1 MVMAM
6 PFSQIICMGLT
17 STPLIIVHVQLYIQL
32 EYIIMTQQLV
42 SATTDS
48 WIGMLPT
55 PIEHGLNSISD
66 LNKVKPRWKPIHH
79 GQV

>member
-6 PFSQIICMGLT
+6 PFTQIICMGLT
-17 STPLIIVHVQLYIQL
+17 STLLIIAHVQLSIQL
-32 EYIIMTQQLV
+32 EYMIMTQQLV
-42 SATTDS
+42 STTTGS

-66 LNKVKPRWKPIHH
+66 HIKVKSR
-79 GQV
+79 